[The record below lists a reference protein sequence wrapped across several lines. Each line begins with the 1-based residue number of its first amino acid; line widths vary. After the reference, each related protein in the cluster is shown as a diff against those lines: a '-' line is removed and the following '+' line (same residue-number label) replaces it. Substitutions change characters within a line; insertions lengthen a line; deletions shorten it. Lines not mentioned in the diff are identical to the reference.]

1 MLRPD
6 DPYNQGIGTPYLGD
20 MNLGQVPVNNM
31 QVAEAINYGVLP
43 GATELFEGSYPFGY
57 SKSSNYGGNTYTGT
71 TKEDF
76 YNALEAGTFG
86 MKTEDIYNKNINDL
100 FKGVADDEIGTGM
113 FFDAKP
119 TWERTG
125 TGTDY
130 KGTINVPKKDLGK
143 IPVPKGFWKDDDQA
157 SLDDDADFYN
167 EYGYPKTAM
176 IGLPQ
181 LFGMITKGGIT
192 KKAIQKAIIQNQISG
207 QIGKRVR
214 PHLVKTLR
222 QKLLGE
228 KFGGSGKFK
237 NIATGTKDYGPHKK
251 STPALKKKYTSP
263 ARPHGGGGARPDKP
277 GGFTDPG
284 KGSYGPHMAYG
295 GRVSYFDGGL
305 ASLWPR

>member
-1 MLRPD
+1 MAINYN
-6 DPYNQGIGTPYLGD
+6 DPYNQGIGTLDLGN

-167 EYGYPKTAM
+167 EYGYPKTAG
-176 IGLPQ
+176 IGVLTGLKKMFGSKLGAY
-181 LFGMITKGGIT
+181 LF
-192 KKAIQKAIIQNQISG
+192 KAGKHKAG
-207 QIGKRVR
+207 KEIGKK
-214 PHLVKTLR
+214 VKPVITGVLT
-222 QKLLGE
+222 
-228 KFGGSGKFK
+228 GGAAQGAGGYTAPQHHGDVSQGGGYQAPNIRSAPKGVTTSSGM
-237 NIATGTKDYGPHKK
+237 
-251 STPALKKKYTSP
+251 
-263 ARPHGGGGARPDKP
+263 HGGKHYAR
-277 GGFTDPG
+277 
-284 KGSYGPHMAYG
+284 G
-295 GRVSYFDGGL
+295 GRASYFDGGL
-305 ASLWPR
+305 LSLWPR